1 MEITVRMPA
10 NNNIEIK
17 RILQVLF
24 LIVVAI
30 ILTTDIIDKYIQK
43 ILITILW
50 IYLIIIGYKKYKNDK
65 NIW

>member
-50 IYLIIIGYKKYKNDK
+50 IYLIIIGYKRYKNGK

>member
-1 MEITVRMPA
+1 MPA

-50 IYLIIIGYKKYKNDK
+50 IYLIIIGYKKYKNGK